1 MLEVIVAAAILGLV
15 IGSLLLVFIGNLSL
29 NAISKNLTIS
39 INGAQAKL
47 EEIYQQDFETLV
59 INYRPGGSPGNNFSI
74 TDLARPHSGIIS
86 IIDDG
91 SDEPDHLT
99 NANLIQ
105 LTVSVCWQ
113 EKGGRIIGE
122 DKNLDGVFEVASEDK
137 NGNGRLDSPAQL
149 ISLMARH

>member
-1 MLEVIVAAAILGLV
+1 MPRLNSAFTLLEVMVATGIFALV
-15 IGSLLLVFIGNLSL
+15 VGALLLVFIGNLSL

-59 INYRPGGSPGNNFSI
+59 INYGPGGNPGNNFSI

-86 IIDDG
+86 VIDDG

-99 NANLIQ
+99 NSNL
-105 LTVSVCWQ
+105 T
-113 EKGGRIIGE
+113 
-122 DKNLDGVFEVASEDK
+122 
-137 NGNGRLDSPAQL
+137 RLS
-149 ISLMARH
+149 S

>member
-1 MLEVIVAAAILGLV
+1 MFEVMVAAAILALV

-39 INGAQAKL
+39 INGARAKL

-59 INYRPGGSPGNNFSI
+59 INYGPGGNPGNNLSI
-74 TDLARPHSGIIS
+74 TDLARSHSGIIS
-86 IIDDG
+86 VIDDG

-105 LTVSVCWQ
+105 LTISVCWQ
-113 EKGGRIIGE
+113 EQGGRIIGE